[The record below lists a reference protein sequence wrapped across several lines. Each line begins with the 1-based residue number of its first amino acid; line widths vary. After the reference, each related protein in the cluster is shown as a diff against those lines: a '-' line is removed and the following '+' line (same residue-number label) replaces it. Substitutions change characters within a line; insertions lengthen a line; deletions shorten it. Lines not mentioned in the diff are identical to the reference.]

1 MTKLCSSLTYSQSEL
16 DVLDSC
22 LSIKSYCTSGL
33 LINVL
38 SDKFLIEELQI
49 YTNRINHP
57 MYCES
62 EEKYFLKLVVK
73 ADELSTS
80 GELETAIELY
90 KRAIKLNDFDIYPK
104 NQLKKLKN
112 N

>member
-1 MTKLCSSLTYSQSEL
+1 M
-16 DVLDSC
+16 
-22 LSIKSYCTSGL
+22 
-33 LINVL
+33 
-38 SDKFLIEELQI
+38 
-49 YTNRINHP
+49 H
-57 MYCES
+57 CES